1 MKKLYFFLLLII
13 SLGFTQ
19 CKKTIEN
26 IQEDLVTKAMTD
38 GQWIVTKFIHNGTTI
53 TADFNG
59 YHFKYYDNPKKVD
72 AVKNGTLELTGNWG
86 GNSADMTTWANFTG
100 AAYPLNLI
108 NGTWNITRNS
118 WTYVEAT
125 QNSGTETKTMRLDKQ

>member
-1 MKKLYFFLLLII
+1 MKKMYSLLLLI
-13 SLGFTQ
+13 SLGFIQ

-38 GQWIVTKFIHNGTTI
+38 GQWVI
-53 TADFNG
+53 T
-59 YHFKYYDNPKKVD
+59 KYYDNPKKVD

-100 AAYPLNLI
+100 SAYPLNLI

-125 QNSGTETKTMRLDKQ
+125 QNSGSETKTMRLDKQ

>member
-1 MKKLYFFLLLII
+1 MKKNYFLLLII

-19 CKKTIEN
+19 CKKTIDN

-38 GQWIVTKFIHNGTTI
+38 GQWIVTKFIYNGTTI

-100 AAYPLNLI
+100 AATPLNLI

>member
-1 MKKLYFFLLLII
+1 MKKIYFLLLII

-19 CKKTIEN
+19 CKKTIDN

-38 GQWIVTKFIHNGTTI
+38 GQWIVTKFIYNGTTI

-100 AAYPLNLI
+100 AVYPLNLI

>member
-1 MKKLYFFLLLII
+1 MKKIYFLLLLI

-19 CKKTIEN
+19 CKKTIDN

-38 GQWIVTKFIHNGTTI
+38 GQWIVTKFIYNGTTI
-53 TADFNG
+53 TADFSG

-72 AVKNGTLELTGNWG
+72 AVKNGTLEMTGNWG
-86 GNSADMTTWANFTG
+86 GNSADMTTWANFNG
-100 AAYPLNLI
+100 AVYPLNLI

>member
-1 MKKLYFFLLLII
+1 MKKMYSLLLLI
-13 SLGFTQ
+13 SLGFIQ

-38 GQWIVTKFIHNGTTI
+38 GQWVITKFIYNGTTI

-100 AAYPLNLI
+100 SAYPLNLI

-125 QNSGTETKTMRLDKQ
+125 QNSGSETKTMRLDKQ

>member
-1 MKKLYFFLLLII
+1 MKKIYLSLLII

-19 CKKTIEN
+19 CKKTIDN

-38 GQWIVTKFIHNGTTI
+38 GQWIITKFIHNGTTI

-72 AVKNGTLELTGNWG
+72 AVKNGTLELTGTWG

-100 AAYPLNLI
+100 ANYPLSLI

>member
-1 MKKLYFFLLLII
+1 MKKMYSLLLLI
-13 SLGFTQ
+13 SLGFIQ
-19 CKKTIEN
+19 CKITIEN
-26 IQEDLVTKAMTD
+26 IQEDLVTKAMTE
-38 GQWIVTKFIHNGTTI
+38 GQWVITKVIYNATTI
-53 TADFNG
+53 TADFIG

-100 AAYPLNLI
+100 SAYPLNLI

-125 QNSGTETKTMRLDKQ
+125 QNSGSETKTMRLDKQ

>member
-1 MKKLYFFLLLII
+1 MKKIYFLLLLI

-38 GQWIVTKFIHNGTTI
+38 GQWIVTKFIYNGTTI

-100 AAYPLNLI
+100 AATPLNLI

>member
-1 MKKLYFFLLLII
+1 MKKMYSLLLLI

-38 GQWIVTKFIHNGTTI
+38 GQWVITKFIYNGTTI

-100 AAYPLNLI
+100 SAYPLNLI

>member
-1 MKKLYFFLLLII
+1 MKKFYFILLLI

-38 GQWIVTKFIHNGTTI
+38 GQWVITKFIYNGTTI

-100 AAYPLNLI
+100 SAYPLNLI

>member
-1 MKKLYFFLLLII
+1 MKKFYFILLLI

-38 GQWIVTKFIHNGTTI
+38 GQWVITKFIYNGTTI

-72 AVKNGTLELTGNWG
+72 AVKNGTTEKTGDWG

-100 AAYPLNLI
+100 ATYPLNLI

-125 QNSGTETKTMRLDKQ
+125 QNSGSETKTMR

>member
-1 MKKLYFFLLLII
+1 MKKIYYLLFLI

-38 GQWIVTKFIHNGTTI
+38 GKWVITKFIHNGSTI
-53 TADFNG
+53 TGDFTG

-72 AVKNGTLELTGNWG
+72 AVKNGTTEKTGDWG

-100 AAYPLNLI
+100 ATYPLNLI

-125 QNSGTETKTMRLDKQ
+125 QNSGSETKTMRLDKQ